1 MSGSLPAATRE
12 NTRLGVFAG
21 LAAYLIWGLVPVFF
35 KQIAEVPAA
44 EIIAHRV
51 LWAMVLMTAV
61 IGFGRGFGD
70 ALRIARIPIQL
81 ARIALASALVIS
93 NWLVFVWGVNNGHI
107 LETSLGYFILPLFNV
122 ALGVLVLKER
132 LRPLQWL
139 AVLLAATGVA
149 IEVTRA
155 SGLPWIALVLAGT
168 FGIYGLLRK
177 QLPLDAAS
185 GLFLETVCMT
195 PPALAWLA
203 WLSISGQNHF
213 GGGPA
218 LLNGRDLMLIA
229 TGAVTAIPLLMFAV
243 AARRLPL
250 TMMGFLQ
257 YLAPSITFLLAVFV
271 YDEPLGLNRALAFTV
286 IWIGLAVYS
295 FDLVR
300 SANAK
305 LVVSP

>member
-1 MSGSLPAATRE
+1 MHPPATRE

-21 LAAYLIWGLVPVFF
+21 IITYLIWGLVPVFF
-35 KQIAEVPAA
+35 KQIAEVPAD

-51 LWAMVLMTAV
+51 VWAMVLMTAV
-61 IGFGRGFGD
+61 IGFGHGF
-70 ALRIARIPIQL
+70 AAAWRIARIPRQL
-81 ARIALASALVIS
+81 ARIALASALVII

-132 LRPLQWL
+132 LRPLQWW
-139 AVLLAATGVA
+139 AVLLAAIGVA
-149 IEVTRA
+149 IEAARA
-155 SGLPWIALVLAGT
+155 GGLPWIALVLAGT

-195 PPALAWLA
+195 PATLAWLG
-203 WLSISGQNHF
+203 WLSLSGQNHF
-213 GGGPA
+213 GGGPG

-229 TGAVTAIPLLMFAV
+229 TGAVTAIPLLLFAI

-271 YDEPLGLNRALAFTV
+271 YGEPLDPTRALAFAV
-286 IWIGLAVYS
+286 IWTGLAVYS
-295 FDLVR
+295 VDLVR
-300 SANAK
+300 SASATAT
-305 LVVSP
+305 VSP

>member
-1 MSGSLPAATRE
+1 MSGTPPLSSRE

-35 KQIAEVPAA
+35 KQIAEVPAD

-51 LWAMVLMTAV
+51 LWALAFMTAV
-61 IGFGRGFGD
+61 MGFGRGFAD
-70 ALRIARIPIQL
+70 AWRVARIPRQL
-81 ARIALASALVIS
+81 ARIALASALVIT
-93 NWLVFVWGVNNGHI
+93 NWLVFVWGVNSGHI

-122 ALGVLVLKER
+122 ALGVLVLNER

-149 IEVTRA
+149 IEAVRTG
-155 SGLPWIALVLAGT
+155 GLPWISLVLAGT

-195 PPALAWLA
+195 PLALAWVF
-203 WLSISGQNHF
+203 WLSISGRNHF
-213 GGGPA
+213 GIGPGM
-218 LLNGRDLMLIA
+218 LDGRDAMLIA
-229 TGAVTAIPLLMFAV
+229 TGAVTAIPLLLFAI

-250 TMMGFLQ
+250 NMMGFLQ
-257 YLAPSITFLLAVFV
+257 YLAPSITFLLAVLV
-271 YDEPLGLNRALAFTV
+271 YNEPLDASRALAFAA
-286 IWIGLAVYS
+286 IWLGLAVYS
-295 FDLVR
+295 ADLVR
-300 SANAK
+300 SATTRP
-305 LVVSP
+305 VVIP

>member
-1 MSGSLPAATRE
+1 MHPPATRE

-21 LAAYLIWGLVPVFF
+21 IFAYLIWGLVPVFF
-35 KQIAEVPAA
+35 KQIAEVPAD

-51 LWAMVLMTAV
+51 VWAMVLMTAV
-61 IGFGRGFGD
+61 IGFGRGFAD
-70 ALRIARIPIQL
+70 ARRIARIPAQL
-81 ARIALASALVIS
+81 ARIALASVLVII

-139 AVLLAATGVA
+139 AVLLAAIGVT
-149 IEVTRA
+149 IEAARA
-155 SGLPWIALVLAGT
+155 GGLPWIALVLAGT

-195 PPALAWLA
+195 PAALAWLA
-203 WLSISGQNHF
+203 WLTLSGQNHF
-213 GGGPA
+213 GGGPG

-229 TGAVTAIPLLMFAV
+229 TGAVTAIPLLLFAI

-271 YDEPLGLNRALAFTV
+271 YGEPLDLTRTLAFAV
-286 IWIGLAVYS
+286 IWTGLAGYS
-295 FDLVR
+295 IDLVR
-300 SANAK
+300 SATATAT
-305 LVVSP
+305 VYP